1 MGTRADDLKDELQ
14 VEVSELL
21 AVDLDVTSRHELLDR
36 ERVRGELYELDRVR
50 GDQRTR
56 ELGDAAL
63 FERVARDVEPLERHA
78 GHLTR
83 KGIRQF

>member
-1 MGTRADDLKDELQ
+1 MLGSEGR
-14 VEVSELL
+14 VSF
-21 AVDLDVTSRHELLDR
+21 
-36 ERVRGELYELDRVR
+36 R

-83 KGIRQF
+83 KGIRRF

>member
-1 MGTRADDLKDELQ
+1 MSFWPSISTL
-14 VEVSELL
+14 
-21 AVDLDVTSRHELLDR
+21 TSRHELLDW
-36 ERVRGELYELDRVR
+36 ERVRGELYELVRVR

-56 ELGDAAL
+56 EIGDAAL

-83 KGIRQF
+83 KGIRHF